1 MSHPEIIS
9 EQAIDM
15 YEVKKVLKA
24 VEKETEELGFR
35 SQKTMEYLGD
45 VAKLTFKDAEE
56 LRKGIAALEVPR
68 LKDDHISKIIDALP
82 VDLNDLKQLVGSFN
96 ITVKDDYLKQI
107 VELIPKK

>member
-9 EQAIDM
+9 EEAIDM

-35 SQKTMEYLGD
+35 SQKTVEYLNE
-45 VAKLTFKDAEE
+45 VAKLTLKDAEE
-56 LRKGIAALEVPR
+56 LRKGIANLDIPR
-68 LKDDHISKIIDALP
+68 LKSDHISKIVDVLP
-82 VDLNDLKQLVGSFN
+82 VDLDDLKQLVSSFN
-96 ITVKDDYLKQI
+96 ITVKDDNLKKI